1 MAEATSENTFTIG
14 EMVEHLR
21 ARWPEVT
28 PSMVR
33 FWEREG
39 LLTPA
44 RTDGGHRKYCAGDL
58 ERLRMV
64 AELRQRRYLP
74 LEAVKHI
81 LHQMDADP
89 TYDISLYD
97 EIFRPDE
104 YDPAFQPVTR
114 AEATKRTGLTVE
126 QIEAFEQS
134 GFLPTWGKSGR
145 QRRFDEDDL
154 RILQMLAEL
163 LQAGFAPEALAFY
176 AADTREHVRHE
187 TQFLAQ
193 ALGGCERPPE
203 RRAVYRQVQQAVS
216 ELRKLLYRKYG
227 RQAIGEL
234 LEGS

>member
-1 MAEATSENTFTIG
+1 MAETDFEKTFTIG
-14 EMVEHLR
+14 EVIEHLR
-21 ARWPEVT
+21 PRWPDVA

-44 RTDGGHRKYCAGDL
+44 RTCGGHRKYTARDI

-81 LHQMDADP
+81 LRQMDADP

-104 YDPAFQPVTR
+104 YNPAFRPIMR
-114 AEATKRTGLTVE
+114 AEAAKRTGLTVE

-134 GFLPTWGKSGR
+134 GFLPTWGESGR

-154 RILQMLAEL
+154 RILQLLGEL
-163 LQAGFAPEALAFY
+163 SRAGFAPEALAFY
-176 AADTREHVRHE
+176 AADAREHIRHE

-193 ALGGCERPPE
+193 ALGGCEGPPE

-216 ELRKLLYRKYG
+216 QLRKLLYRKHG
-227 RQAIGEL
+227 RKAIGEL
-234 LEGS
+234 LEGA